1 MITNY
6 LSLLKPT
13 PQDYRA
19 QTHPSSIPLSTDGT
33 GDPAINKIRK
43 YLSPHRAYTNSRETS
58 KKQMSICHMVLSTV
72 ERKETGQKMPG
83 VWVTGKVYVKT
94 WGHQLRDTR
103 ARPEGESLRLSIPQ
117 ADRKCR
123 AP

>member
-13 PQDYRA
+13 PQDYRV

-58 KKQMSICHMVLSTV
+58 KKQMSICHMVVKYCGEKGNRAKDARSV
-72 ERKETGQKMPG
+72 GNREG
-83 VWVTGKVYVKT
+83 VCQNMWSPTEGHKSKT
-94 WGHQLRDTR
+94 
-103 ARPEGESLRLSIPQ
+103 
-117 ADRKCR
+117 
-123 AP
+123 